1 MRQPRF
7 DAIVII
13 SLLLSAVLHG
23 AVLYLI
29 VNQPE
34 EPGASDIPSAAI
46 TVSLAHSDI
55 LESLEDKGTAQSAA
69 GGVIGQGGTA
79 QPNEPIPEEAK
90 PDPAAEARLAAEEE
104 ARRKAEPEARDKA
117 EAEAREK
124 AEAEAR
130 EKAEVEARLKAE
142 AETNERVEAE
152 ARLKAEAEAQ
162 EKAQAEARRKAE
174 AEAREKA
181 EAEAR
186 EAAETER
193 RKVAEAEARKRAAEQ
208 AEERAEAERERRAEE
223 REKTEE
229 ERRKRRQAR
238 APGTATRGNSE
249 AQTGRASASQGSM
262 LDYKARVRARVQRIQ
277 VGGSS
282 GRGTH
287 RLSVKFYLS
296 EGGGV
301 VWARI
306 SNSSGNPAIDQA
318 VLSAIRGAS
327 FPPAPSGMRAK
338 DREIT
343 SPLIINNR

>member
-13 SLLLSAVLHG
+13 SLVLSAVLHG

-46 TVSLAHSDI
+46 SVSLAHTDI

-69 GGVIGQGGTA
+69 GGVLGQSGTA
-79 QPNEPIPEEAK
+79 QPDEPTPEEVK
-90 PDPAAEARLAAEEE
+90 PDPAEEARVAAEEE
-104 ARRKAEPEARDKA
+104 AQRKAETEAREKA

-130 EKAEVEARLKAE
+130 EKAEAEARLKAE
-142 AETNERVEAE
+142 AETKERVEAE

-181 EAEAR
+181 DAEAR

-193 RKVAEAEARKRAAEQ
+193 RKVAEAEARKRA
-208 AEERAEAERERRAEE
+208 EEERERRAEE
-223 REKTEE
+223 REKTEQ

-238 APGTATRGNSE
+238 TPGTTTRGNSE
-249 AQTGRASASQGSM
+249 AQTGRASASQGSI
-262 LDYKARVRARVQRIQ
+262 LDYKARVQARARRLPVS
-277 VGGSS
+277 GSS
-282 GRGTH
+282 GRGTY
-287 RLSVKFYLS
+287 RLGVEFYLS
-296 EGGGV
+296 ENGGV

-306 SNSSGNPAIDQA
+306 SNSSGNPTIDQA

-327 FPPAPSGMRAK
+327 FPSAPSGMPAK
-338 DREIT
+338 DRK
-343 SPLIINNR
+343 IIISQLVINDR